1 MPTEAEGMFSA
12 MLLTISVVALG
23 QFALYYWRAL
33 LAGVAAQPVSER
45 VLEAANVGTAELS
58 GQDFQLLAGLHE
70 LTPDLR
76 PSPAGLGTVR
86 VYYKILEAVGKAAG
100 GWLPSVSRWADRE
113 SAVCARYAAVQID
126 RRMQANLAL
135 AAAIRSC

>member
-1 MPTEAEGMFSA
+1 MFSA

-23 QFALYYWRAL
+23 QFALYYWRAV
-33 LAGVAAQPVSER
+33 LAGVAAQPVSGR
-45 VLEAANVGTAELS
+45 VLEAARVNNGELS
-58 GQDFQLLAGLHE
+58 GQDFQLLAELHE

-76 PSPAGLGTVR
+76 PSPDGLGCVR
-86 VYYKILEAVGKAAG
+86 LYYRIVETIGKLAG
-100 GWLPSVSRWADRE
+100 SRLPSVSQWADRE
-113 SAVCARYAAVQID
+113 SKVCARYAAVQID

>member
-1 MPTEAEGMFSA
+1 MFSA

-23 QFALYYWRAL
+23 QFALYYWRAV
-33 LAGVAAQPVSER
+33 LAGVAAQPVSGR
-45 VLEAANVGTAELS
+45 VLEAAHVSNGQLS
-58 GQDFQLLAGLHE
+58 GQDFQLLAELHE

-76 PSPAGLGTVR
+76 PSSGGLGTVR
-86 VYYKILEAVGKAAG
+86 VYYRIVGAIGKMAG
-100 GWLPSVSRWADRE
+100 SWLPSLSRWADRE
-113 SAVCARYAAVQID
+113 SAICARYAAVQID